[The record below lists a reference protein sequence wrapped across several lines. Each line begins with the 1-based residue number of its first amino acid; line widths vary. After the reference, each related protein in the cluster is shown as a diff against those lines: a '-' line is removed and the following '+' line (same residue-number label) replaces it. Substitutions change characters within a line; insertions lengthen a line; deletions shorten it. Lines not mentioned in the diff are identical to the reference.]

1 VDVDE
6 AAIAQAFQKLAQAEL
21 NALLPVDAVARANNI
36 PVLDILEE
44 YQSTLKAI
52 LQGAS
57 DDLVNMLEG
66 EGESFK
72 KLRSHVQGIRGATE
86 PAGIK
91 RLQRARMAA
100 TQMAGLLIERG
111 VNAGVVE
118 ARDLLEAR
126 LADGSYYQMTAEV
139 DQAIQTIEN
148 TYAQTYSTIHQARA
162 KVFREA
168 IDQVK
173 GSPDWVALRPD
184 HQATILAQLTSRY
197 CDGAPSQSE
206 GVENGSF
213 ALSAGKLVC
222 EQCNATIP
230 QMESDI
236 AAANGLKNAVMRKI
250 QEILKPEEKV
260 ERVKISAI
268 LNTLQALN
276 TREEVEDA
284 LEQLREALMERID
297 AGVKVILE

>member
-1 VDVDE
+1 M
-6 AAIAQAFQKLAQAEL
+6 Q
-21 NALLPVDAVARANNI
+21 
-36 PVLDILEE
+36 
-44 YQSTLKAI
+44 
-52 LQGAS
+52 
-57 DDLVNMLEG
+57 
-66 EGESFK
+66 
-72 KLRSHVQGIRGATE
+72 
-86 PAGIK
+86 
-91 RLQRARMAA
+91 
-100 TQMAGLLIERG
+100 
-111 VNAGVVE
+111 
-118 ARDLLEAR
+118 
-126 LADGSYYQMTAEV
+126 
-139 DQAIQTIEN
+139 
-148 TYAQTYSTIHQARA
+148 
-162 KVFREA
+162 
-168 IDQVK
+168 
-173 GSPDWVALRPD
+173 PD

-260 ERVKISAI
+260 ERVKLSAI

-297 AGVKVILE
+297 ACVKVILE

>member
-1 VDVDE
+1 
-6 AAIAQAFQKLAQAEL
+6 
-21 NALLPVDAVARANNI
+21 
-36 PVLDILEE
+36 
-44 YQSTLKAI
+44 
-52 LQGAS
+52 
-57 DDLVNMLEG
+57 
-66 EGESFK
+66 
-72 KLRSHVQGIRGATE
+72 
-86 PAGIK
+86 
-91 RLQRARMAA
+91 
-100 TQMAGLLIERG
+100 
-111 VNAGVVE
+111 
-118 ARDLLEAR
+118 LEAR
-126 LADGSYYQMTAEV
+126 LTDGSYYQQTAEV

-197 CDGAPSQSE
+197 CDGGQ
-206 GVENGSF
+206 ENGSF
-213 ALSAGKLVC
+213 ELPAGKLVC

>member
-1 VDVDE
+1 
-6 AAIAQAFQKLAQAEL
+6 
-21 NALLPVDAVARANNI
+21 
-36 PVLDILEE
+36 
-44 YQSTLKAI
+44 
-52 LQGAS
+52 
-57 DDLVNMLEG
+57 MLEG

-72 KLRSHVQGIRGATE
+72 KLRSHVQSIRGATE

-91 RLQRARMAA
+91 RLQRARTAA

-111 VNAGVVE
+111 VDAGVAE
-118 ARDLLEAR
+118 AKDLLDAR
-126 LADGSYYQMTAEV
+126 LTDGSYYQRTVEV
-139 DQAIQTIEN
+139 DQAILTIEN
-148 TYAQTYSTIHQARA
+148 NYAQTYSTIHQERA

-173 GSPDWVALRPD
+173 GSQDWVALQPD

-197 CDGAPSQSE
+197 CDGGIE
-206 GVENGSF
+206 DGSF
-213 ALSAGKLVC
+213 ALPAGKLVC
-222 EQCNATIP
+222 EQCHATIP

-260 ERVKISAI
+260 ERVKLSTI

-276 TREEVEDA
+276 TREEVEEA

>member
-1 VDVDE
+1 
-6 AAIAQAFQKLAQAEL
+6 
-21 NALLPVDAVARANNI
+21 
-36 PVLDILEE
+36 
-44 YQSTLKAI
+44 
-52 LQGAS
+52 
-57 DDLVNMLEG
+57 MLEG

-72 KLRSHVQGIRGATE
+72 KLRSQIQGIRGATE

-91 RLQRARMAA
+91 RLQQARKAA
-100 TQMAGLLIERG
+100 TQMAGLLVERG

-126 LADGSYYQMTAEV
+126 LADGSYYQMTTEV
-139 DQAIQTIEN
+139 DQAIQTIEAA
-148 TYAQTYSTIHQARA
+148 YAQTYSTIHQERT
-162 KVFREA
+162 KIFREA

-173 GSPDWVALRPD
+173 GSPDWVALQPD
-184 HQATILAQLTSRY
+184 QQATILSQLTSRY
-197 CDGAPSQSE
+197 CDGTPSQSE
-206 GVENGSF
+206 GVENGLF
-213 ALSAGKLVC
+213 ALQTGKLVC
-222 EQCNATIP
+222 ELCNATIP

-260 ERVKISAI
+260 ERVKISSV
-268 LNTLQALN
+268 LNTLQALS
-276 TREEVEDA
+276 TRKEVEDA